1 MSIVNESNKEMLLE
15 LLKSIGAEN
24 NFLINDAQLIDFI
37 NQKCAY
43 YHTNRYNFD
52 FGRDLEEVN
61 KKIIGESYNFIM
73 SNQPRKQVVPQK
85 QQPTLSKREMFEV
98 GLANQEQQF
107 KKMINP
113 KKPKEIDF
121 SDGSDDFPIQ
131 NLGQIMNQTLAD
143 REKELESI
151 TQRYSNNDKEKA
163 QKWLNR
169 ENETPKIKIES
180 GTNIVLDNTINVE
193 KEKRVR
199 FAIKEKPK
207 PIGINSL
214 FSKLKQKKE
223 VTNND
228 IISKLDIII
237 SNQEKILK
245 MFDNKEENTLQLEAI

>member
-1 MSIVNESNKEMLLE
+1 
-15 LLKSIGAEN
+15 
-24 NFLINDAQLIDFI
+24 
-37 NQKCAY
+37 
-43 YHTNRYNFD
+43 
-52 FGRDLEEVN
+52 
-61 KKIIGESYNFIM
+61 M
-73 SNQPRKQVVPQK
+73 SNQPRKQVVRQK
-85 QQPTLSKREMFEV
+85 QEPTLSKREMFEV
-98 GLANQEQQF
+98 GLASQEQQF

-151 TQRYSNNDKEKA
+151 TERYSNNDKEKA

-180 GTNIVLDNTINVE
+180 GTNVVLDNTINFE
-193 KEKRVR
+193 REKRVR
-199 FAIKEKPK
+199 FKIEEKPK
-207 PIGINSL
+207 PARLNNL

-237 SNQEKILK
+237 SNQEKILQ
-245 MFDNKEENTLQLEAI
+245 MFDKKEENTMELEAI